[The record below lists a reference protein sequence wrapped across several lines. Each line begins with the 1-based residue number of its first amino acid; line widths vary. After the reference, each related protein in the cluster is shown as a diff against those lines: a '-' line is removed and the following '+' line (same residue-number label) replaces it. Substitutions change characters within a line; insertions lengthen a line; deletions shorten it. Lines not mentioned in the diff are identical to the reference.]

1 MRNLGDTIARLQ
13 SRQLVT
19 VAASPLNP
27 MPIQGAN
34 PGGLKARIY
43 VPPALVP
50 NPPMVV
56 VLHGCTQ
63 TSAAYDAGAGWSTL
77 ADRHGF
83 IVVYP
88 EQQRAN
94 NPSLCF
100 NWFSPTDIRRD
111 SGEAASIHSAIQT
124 AVQAHDVD
132 ASRIFITGLSAGGAM
147 TSVMLATYPEV
158 FRAGAVFAGLP
169 YACAA
174 SVPEALD
181 RMRGHGLP
189 PAPALA
195 AAVAGATSHNGP
207 WPSLSVWHGTG
218 DRTVVTASADAL
230 INQWRVTLGLSLS
243 PDSIRDAGDHTHR
256 VWLGPDGLPVLED
269 YRIRTM
275 GHGVPINPRAPAPV
289 GSVGPFML
297 ASSLSS
303 SEILVETWGLADILD
318 LHIARSV
325 SNHQQVEPHAV
336 PTVAHTDTQNPVPQG
351 SAIQTV
357 IETALRR
364 AGLMP

>member
-1 MRNLGDTIARLQ
+1 MRNLGDTIARLKT
-13 SRQLVT
+13 RQLST
-19 VAASPLNP
+19 VSASPLKP
-27 MPIQGAN
+27 MPIQGTN
-34 PGGLKARIY
+34 PGGLKACIY
-43 VPPALVP
+43 VPRSLVP

-100 NWFSPTDIRRD
+100 NWFSPTDIRRG

-124 AVQAHDVD
+124 AIQAHSVD
-132 ASRIFITGLSAGGAM
+132 RSRIFITGLSAGGAM

-195 AAVAGATSHNGP
+195 AAVAGASSHKGP

-218 DRTVVTASADAL
+218 DRTVVDASADAL
-230 INQWRVTLGLSLS
+230 IDQWRGALGLSLL
-243 PDSIRDAGDHTHR
+243 PDSIRDAGDHTHQA
-256 VWLGPDGLPVLED
+256 WLGPDGLPLLED
-269 YRIRTM
+269 YRIRGM
-275 GHGVPINPRAPAPV
+275 GHGVPIDPRAPDPV
-289 GSVGPFML
+289 GSIGPFML

-303 SEILVETWGLADILD
+303 SEILVETWGLADGED
-318 LHIARSV
+318 QRV
-325 SNHQQVEPHAV
+325 SSDVPDDKSVEPNRL
-336 PTVAHTDTQNPVPQG
+336 PTVAYTIAHDPAPQG

>member
-1 MRNLGDTIARLQ
+1 MRNLGDTIARLK
-13 SRQLVT
+13 SRPLAT
-19 VAASPLNP
+19 VASSPLKP
-27 MPIQGAN
+27 MPIEGAN
-34 PGGLKARIY
+34 PGGLKAWIY
-43 VPPALVP
+43 VPRKLVP

-83 IVVYP
+83 VVVYP

-100 NWFSPTDIRRD
+100 NWFSLTDIRRG
-111 SGEAASIHSAIQT
+111 SGEAASIHSAIDT
-124 AVQAHDVD
+124 AAQIHGIDRTRV
-132 ASRIFITGLSAGGAM
+132 FITGLSAGGAM
-147 TSVMLATYPEV
+147 TSVMLATYPEM

-195 AAVAGATSHNGP
+195 AAVAGASKHKGP

-230 INQWRVTLGLSLS
+230 IEQWRDTLGLSPS
-243 PDSIRDAGDHTHR
+243 PDSIRDAGDHHHR
-256 VWLGPDGLPVLED
+256 AWVGPDGVPLLED
-269 YRIRTM
+269 YRIRSM
-275 GHGVPINPRAPAPV
+275 GHGVPVDPRAPDPV
-289 GSVGPFML
+289 GSAGPFML

-303 SEILVETWGLADILD
+303 SEILVGTWGLADHAD
-318 LHIARSV
+318 LHIARDV
-325 SNHQQVEPHAV
+325 SDPPRVEPTAL
-336 PTVAHTDTQNPVPQG
+336 PTVAYTVAQNQASQG

>member
-1 MRNLGDTIARLQ
+1 MRNLGDTIARLK
-13 SRQLVT
+13 SRQLAT
-19 VAASPLNP
+19 VAASLLKP
-27 MPIQGAN
+27 MPIQGTN
-34 PGGLKARIY
+34 PGGLKAWIY
-43 VPPALVP
+43 VPRAPVP

-111 SGEAASIHSAIQT
+111 SGEAASIHSAIET
-124 AVQAHDVD
+124 AAQAYDID
-132 ASRIFITGLSAGGAM
+132 RKRIFITGLSAGGAM

-195 AAVAGATSHNGP
+195 AAVAGASKHKGP

-218 DRTVVTASADAL
+218 DRTVATANADAL
-230 INQWRVTLGLSLS
+230 IDQWRETLGLPLS
-243 PDSIRDAGDHTHR
+243 PDNIRDTGDHTYR
-256 VWLGPDGLPVLED
+256 AWLGSDGVPMLED
-269 YRIRTM
+269 YRIRDM
-275 GHGVPINPRAPAPV
+275 GHGVPINLEARDPV
-289 GSVGPFML
+289 GLVGPFML
-297 ASSLSS
+297 ASPLSS
-303 SEILVETWGLADILD
+303 SEILVETWGLADSPD
-318 LHIARSV
+318 QRIAGDV
-325 SNHQQVEPHAV
+325 SNDKQVD
-336 PTVAHTDTQNPVPQG
+336 PTGLPTTASNVIPDPAPQG
-351 SAIQTV
+351 SGIQTV
-357 IETALRR
+357 IETAMRR